1 MPASPAQVFTEV
13 STMSDDL
20 IDADTARKFLD
31 LIHARAAN
39 ALSHLRRPG
48 LLQLVSI
55 APDDKGMTISPFGI
69 GDVDDMLQAALVDA
83 RNGRNVYCEIRSVRP
98 GRPDE
103 RGRGKIESTIGCFGF
118 GIDHDNDTGK
128 AGHVSGSDTV
138 VTETSPGNFQEL
150 IFLDRAL
157 NADEAKPLGD
167 LIRTAGG
174 DHCSGTITQPFRVA
188 GLPNFPNAKK
198 RERGR
203 VVVQAKLVRIS
214 DRLWTP
220 DEIRVTFSTGKTQA
234 AKAQPITKP
243 AGALKTAATSPSAR
257 HRKAVAKAKISAKVN
272 SKTDRSAA
280 FQSAVNA
287 AARAGMTP
295 DQIEA
300 EMRDNP
306 NGPQQKYISEGTDRL
321 HTEIARS
328 YAKVEQQQAEEQAQR
343 DAEHAERVAAGKG
356 IDGAE
361 LLDQIYEYLGR
372 FVVYPSKE
380 ARVAH
385 TLWTVHTHFMDVWD
399 STPRLTFLSP
409 EPGSGKSRALEI
421 TETLVPSP
429 ILAASVTPAYL
440 FRRAAEEQ
448 VTLLVDEADT
458 VFSVKSEGSE
468 KIRAFLNASHRRG
481 NSAGRCVG
489 QGSNITPEDTPCFVA
504 VALAALA
511 LSHMPETVM
520 SRSIIVR
527 MRRRAPTEII
537 SPYRRRRHEP
547 EGNALR
553 DRLYAWAAAVADG
566 IKHRFDGD
574 DPIDMPDGVADRDA
588 DVWEPLFLIADA
600 ASGHWPDTARV
611 TAVTLVTAYKDEGT
625 TASWGLRLLSDL
637 RQVMGNSD
645 AMFTAAIL
653 DALTKIEESPWGD
666 IKGKPLTDRG
676 LAERLRP
683 YGIKSKLIR
692 IGSTVARGY
701 SRAEFLDTWARYLKP
716 AS

>member
-1 MPASPAQVFTEV
+1 
-13 STMSDDL
+13 MSL
-20 IDADTARKFLD
+20 IHEPTVRKFFG
-31 LIHARAAN
+31 LIHDRAAN

-48 LLQLVSI
+48 LIQLVSI
-55 APDDKGMTISPFGI
+55 APDDKGMTISPFAI
-69 GDVDDMLQAALVDA
+69 GDITGMLEAAIVDA
-83 RNGRNVYCEIRSVRP
+83 RNGRNVYVEIRSVGP
-98 GRPDE
+98 GRPNE

-128 AGHVSGSDTV
+128 AGHVNGSDTTI
-138 VTETSPGNFQEL
+138 TETSPGNFQEL
-150 IFLDRAL
+150 IFLGRAL
-157 NADEAKPLGD
+157 DAGEAKPLGE
-167 LIRTAGG
+167 LIRKAAGADSCTG
-174 DHCSGTITQPFRVA
+174 NIVQPFRVA

-203 VVVQAKLVRIS
+203 TVVATKLVRVS
-214 DRLWTP
+214 DHLWTP
-220 DEIRVTFSTGKTQA
+220 EEIKAAFSTAKTQA
-234 AKAQPITKP
+234 TKLQPT
-243 AGALKTAATSPSAR
+243 KTAAGAAKTAAPSPGAR
-257 HRKAVAKAKISAKVN
+257 YRKAVAKAKILAKIN
-272 SKTDRSAA
+272 SKTDRSVA

-300 EMRDNP
+300 EMRNNP

-321 HTEIARS
+321 RTEIDRS
-328 YAKVEQQQAEEQAQR
+328 YAKVEQQRAEEQKQR
-343 DAEHAERVAAGKG
+343 NAEHAERAAAGKG

-361 LLDQIYEYLGR
+361 LLDRVYEFLGR
-372 FVVYPSKE
+372 FVAYPSMN

-385 TLWTVHTHFMDVWD
+385 VLWIAHAHLMDCWD
-399 STPRLTFLSP
+399 ARPRLTFLSP
-409 EPGSGKSRALEI
+409 EPGSGKSRALEL
-421 TETLVPSP
+421 TEALAPSP
-429 ILAASVTPAYL
+429 ILVANVTPAYL

-481 NSAGRCVG
+481 NSAGYCIG
-489 QGSNITPEDTPCFVA
+489 QGTNITPEDSPCFVA

-520 SRSIIVR
+520 SRSIIIH
-527 MRRRAPTEII
+527 MRRRAPTEVI

-553 DRLYAWAAAVADG
+553 DRLYLWAAAVSGG
-566 IKHRFDGD
+566 IKHRLDSGD
-574 DPIDMPDGVADRDA
+574 MIDTPDGIADRDA
-588 DVWEPLFLIADA
+588 DVWEPMFLIADA
-600 ASGHWPDTARV
+600 AGDHWPDTARV
-611 TAVTLVTAYKDEGT
+611 TAVTHVTAYKDTST

-645 AMFTAAIL
+645 SMFTAAIL
-653 DALTKIEESPWGD
+653 DALAKIEESPWGD

-683 YGIKSKLIR
+683 YSIKSKLIR

-701 SRAEFLDTWARYLKP
+701 VRADFFDPWSRYLP
-716 AS
+716 PVS

>member
-1 MPASPAQVFTEV
+1 
-13 STMSDDL
+13 MSDL
-20 IDADTARKFLD
+20 IDADTARKFLE

-39 ALSHLRRPG
+39 ALSHVRRPG

-55 APDDKGMTISPFGI
+55 APDDKGMTISPFVI
-69 GDVDDMLQAALVDA
+69 GDVGAMLEAAIADA
-83 RNGRNVYCEIRSVRP
+83 RSKRNVYCEIRSVRA
-98 GRPDE
+98 GRPNE
-103 RGRGKIESTIGCFGF
+103 RGRGKIESTVGCFGF
-118 GIDHDNDTGK
+118 GIDHDADTGK
-128 AGHVSGSDTV
+128 AGHVNGSDTT

-157 NADEAKPLGD
+157 DADEAKPLGD
-167 LIRTAGG
+167 MIRKATGA
-174 DHCSGTITQPFRVA
+174 DHCTGTITQPFRVA

-203 VVVQAKLVRIS
+203 TVVQAKLVRVS

-220 DEIRVTFSTGKTQA
+220 NEIRTAFSTGKTQA
-234 AKAQPITKP
+234 AKPQPITKP
-243 AGALKTAATSPSAR
+243 AGALKTAAPSPSIR
-257 HRKAVAKAKISAKVN
+257 HRRAVAKAKISAKVN

-306 NGPQQKYISEGTDRL
+306 DGPQQKYISEGTDRL
-321 HTEIARS
+321 RAEIDRS
-328 YAKVEQQQAEEQAQR
+328 YAKVEQQQAEEQTQR
-343 DAEHAERVAAGKG
+343 DTEHAERVAAGKG

-361 LLDQIYEYLGR
+361 LLDQVYEYLGR
-372 FVVYPSKE
+372 FVVYPSRE

-385 TLWTVHTHFMDVWD
+385 TLWIAHAHLMHCWD
-399 STPRLTFLSP
+399 TTPRLTFLSP
-409 EPGSGKSRALEI
+409 EPGSGKSRALEL
-421 TETLVPSP
+421 TEALAPAP
-429 ILAASVTPAYL
+429 ILVANVTPAYL
-440 FRRAAEEQ
+440 FRRAAQEQ
-448 VTLLVDEADT
+448 VTLLVDEADA

-481 NSAGRCVG
+481 NSAGHCIG
-489 QGSNITPEDTPCFVA
+489 HGTNITPEDNPCFVA

-520 SRSIIVR
+520 SRSIIIS

-537 SPYRRRRHEP
+537 FPYRRRKHES

-553 DRLYAWAAAVADG
+553 DRLSLWTTAVTDE
-566 IKHRFDGD
+566 IKRRLDGD
-574 DPIDMPDGVADRDA
+574 VIDMPDGIADRDA
-588 DVWEPLFLIADA
+588 DVWEPMFLIADA
-600 ASGHWPDTARV
+600 AGDHWPDTARV
-611 TAVTLVTAYKDEGT
+611 TAVTHVMAQQQGQA

-637 RQVMGNSD
+637 RQVLGDND
-645 AMFTAAIL
+645 VMFTSAIL
-653 DALTKIEESPWGD
+653 DALAKIEESPWGD
-666 IKGKPLTDRG
+666 IKGKSLTDRG

-692 IGSTVARGY
+692 IGNTVARGY
-701 SRAEFLDTWARYLKP
+701 SRADFLDTWTRYLKP
-716 AS
+716 VG

>member
-1 MPASPAQVFTEV
+1 
-13 STMSDDL
+13 MSHL
-20 IDADTARKFLD
+20 IDADTARKFLE

-55 APDDKGMTISPFGI
+55 APDDKGMTISPFVI
-69 GDVDDMLQAALVDA
+69 GDVDAMLEAALVDA
-83 RNGRNVYCEIRSVRP
+83 RSGRNVYCEIRSVRP

-103 RGRGKIESTIGCFGF
+103 RGRGKIESTLGCFGF

-128 AGHVSGSDTV
+128 AGHINGSDTTV
-138 VTETSPGNFQEL
+138 IETSPGNFQEL

-157 NADEAKPLGD
+157 DADEAKALGIM
-167 LIRTAGG
+167 IRKAAGA
-174 DHCSGTITQPFRVA
+174 DHCSGTITQPYRIA
-188 GLPNFPNAKK
+188 GLPNYPGAKK
-198 RERGR
+198 RQRGR
-203 VVVQAKLVRIS
+203 VVVQAKLVRVS
-214 DRLWTP
+214 DRLWTA
-220 DEIRVTFSTGKTQA
+220 DEIKA
-234 AKAQPITKP
+234 AYQVPERPHKPIKKATD
-243 AGALKTAATSPSAR
+243 ALKTTAPTPSAR

-300 EMRDNP
+300 AMRDNP
-306 NGPQQKYISEGTDRL
+306 KGPQQKYISEGTDRL
-321 HTEIARS
+321 RTEIDRS
-328 YAKVEQQQAEEQAQR
+328 YAKVEQQRAAEQAQR
-343 DAEHAERVAAGKG
+343 DAEQAERVEAGKG
-356 IDGAE
+356 IDGAG
-361 LLDQIYEYLGR
+361 LLDRVYEFLGR
-372 FVVYPSKE
+372 FVAYPSKD

-385 TLWTVHTHFMDVWD
+385 VLWIAHAHLMDCWD
-399 STPRLTFLSP
+399 TTPRLTFLSP
-409 EPGSGKSRALEI
+409 EPGSGKSRALEL
-421 TETLVPSP
+421 TEALAPSP
-429 ILAASVTPAYL
+429 ILVANVTPAYL

-481 NSAGRCVG
+481 NSAGYCIG
-489 QGSNITPEDTPCFVA
+489 QGTNITPEDSPCFVA

-520 SRSIIVR
+520 SRSIIIH

-547 EGNALR
+547 EGNTLR
-553 DRLYAWAAAVADG
+553 DRLYLWAAAVSGD
-566 IKHRFDGD
+566 IKHRLDSGD
-574 DPIDMPDGVADRDA
+574 MIDTPDGIADRDA
-588 DVWEPLFLIADA
+588 DVWEPMFLIADA
-600 ASGHWPDTARV
+600 AGAHWPDTARV
-611 TAVTLVTAYKDEGT
+611 TAVTHVTAYKDTGT

-637 RQVMGNSD
+637 RQVMGDSD
-645 AMFTAAIL
+645 SMFTAAVL
-653 DALTKIEESPWGD
+653 DALAKIEESPWGD

-683 YGIKSKLIR
+683 YGVKSKLIR

-701 SRAEFLDTWARYLKP
+701 SRADFLDPWSRYLP
-716 AS
+716 PVS